1 MGWTWD
7 YSNKSWG
14 NKQANG
20 SWGKGQPSKPKAKS
34 WGLWRCECGNSQ
46 AGSQCKHCGK
56 KWWEVEW
63 TKAEAPAATTDKP
76 AKQTAKP
83 PQCTQDII
91 GFLDTF
97 LAHKPQQGE
106 DLHAMANLHI
116 MAAGL
121 RDGIAG
127 TEFKVSKGNRLKSVI
142 DKLAFKKTAMHSLK
156 GKPKQAQQELEDM
169 EKQHDTLA
177 TEVASLEEERT
188 ELANLMAN
196 QPDTD
201 SEGEQEEAPP
211 SAADHPMGAQA
222 HWAPKAK
229 AKPRAQGDFG
239 LDLTRLPQEDLD
251 GFQQCVKQEAKRRRV
266 TNSQSSS
273 NPTEDDDEE
282 EDDSKMRDGGR
293 ART

>member
-7 YSNKSWG
+7 YSNKNW
-14 NKQANG
+14 NAKQNTVG
-20 SWGKGQPSKPKAKS
+20 WWKGQASKPKAKS
-34 WGLWRCECGNSQ
+34 WGLWRCERGNNQ

-63 TKAEAPAATTDKP
+63 TKADGPALTTHKP

-91 GFLDTF
+91 GFLDKF

-106 DLHAMANLHI
+106 DLHAMASLHT

-121 RDGIAG
+121 REGIAG
-127 TEFKVSKGNRLKSVI
+127 TEPKVSKGNRLKSVI
-142 DKLAFKKTAMHSLK
+142 DKLAFKKVAMHNLK
-156 GKPKQAQQELEDM
+156 AKLKQAQQDLEEM
-169 EKQHDTLA
+169 ENQHDTLA
-177 TEVASLEEERT
+177 TEVATLEEERT

-211 SAADHPMGAQA
+211 RPHTTRWEHRRTGR
-222 HWAPKAK
+222 
-229 AKPRAQGDFG
+229 PRQRPSREPRGTLAW
-239 LDLTRLPQEDLD
+239 T
-251 GFQQCVKQEAKRRRV
+251 
-266 TNSQSSS
+266 
-273 NPTEDDDEE
+273 
-282 EDDSKMRDGGR
+282 
-293 ART
+293 